1 MDKESLYLS
10 EQVLGANPDFSTLWN
25 FRREIFLH
33 MKDEKYVLNICS
45 SLTRFSLFVDITA
58 SLAPIIIIK
67 ETSIKHITFLSFW
80 IILMVDN
87 TVCTCGVA
95 LSQFDHIKDIF
106 SSLI

>member
-45 SLTRFSLFVDITA
+45 SLTRFSLFVDINA
-58 SLAPIIIIK
+58 SLAPIIIIR
-67 ETSIKHITFLSFW
+67 EISIKHNFFVLLHNFNARQHSMW
-80 IILMVDN
+80 G
-87 TVCTCGVA
+87 C
-95 LSQFDHIKDIF
+95 
-106 SSLI
+106 LI